1 MCFFEIPMYFLH
13 AVPHSMTFP
22 PFSSISMGQT
32 SWERQF
38 RTALTAACPLTPHYQ
53 FKLLTTQPHCSY
65 SLLLVNWSKENHAG
79 IHKHTQRHMHTHTT
93 MGNSSSDD
101 PLQKKVLSEAV
112 LCMLEFYVDLAAKLY
127 SETHWQSPVSG
138 MLQWEGQFLFSV
150 KMHNAVWLEI
160 ACL

>member
-1 MCFFEIPMYFLH
+1 MYFLH

-93 MGNSSSDD
+93 MGDSSSDD

-112 LCMLEFYVDLAAKLY
+112 LCMLELLTLQQSFIVRHTDNHQCLACCSGRVNFYFQLRCIMQCDWK
-127 SETHWQSPVSG
+127 
-138 MLQWEGQFLFSV
+138 
-150 KMHNAVWLEI
+150 
-160 ACL
+160 